1 MKTRSKVDSKKKNRV
16 AIVLW
21 RIFSIM
27 AVVLWGMLIFGFS
40 AQEAEESSRL
50 SEKVSYAIA
59 DEYNTVFRQQMS
71 EHEVWRVA
79 GLLEY
84 PVRKIAHMSEYA
96 VFALLIF
103 QLQCA
108 FSVKGKKKYWLSVLV
123 IFAYA
128 CTDEFHQL
136 YVSGRSGQFWDVL
149 IDTTGGAFMMLL
161 AALIAW
167 GVHHHKDKKE

>member
-96 VFALLIF
+96 VFA
-103 QLQCA
+103 
-108 FSVKGKKKYWLSVLV
+108 
-123 IFAYA
+123 
-128 CTDEFHQL
+128 
-136 YVSGRSGQFWDVL
+136 
-149 IDTTGGAFMMLL
+149 
-161 AALIAW
+161 
-167 GVHHHKDKKE
+167 